1 MNKFDLIKDIEFR
14 KVIED
19 FFNRLKVELEK
30 DSNQLLCF
38 LIHRDFLDKEMP
50 YDYPMYL
57 IVAEKTINRK
67 KIDDICF
74 DIQDE
79 HGWPYGHFFVNS
91 PSRKNF
97 ITRDKIKHGLV
108 VEDVYMAPVDIEDI
122 LAEKYCVLEKVDS
135 FDMKCL
141 YVELSNL
148 KCEMLKVINRLN
160 VDNVN
165 KVIEEFKVKA
175 EHEGL
180 KAAAKVV
187 KNEFC
192 RKRGEGKTYETNS
205 LVEMK
210 KLLKNYIKGTV
221 LKTNIGIY
229 GRLNASGKSQYMYN
243 LMGFLYERRYPFIFR
258 ESFYFHYS
266 NYLSE
271 KPEGEIYKYYSML
284 DGKEE
289 DSSICTSWILNIA
302 EKFQSA
308 TGKRPVIF
316 LDEVDVDIK
325 ELKDYFIICGD
336 KDMRGRFNNPEWNIF
351 DIIKED
357 YITPDYVE
365 KVLRDE
371 LKEIGLFNEVEGLDE
386 VIEKISLH
394 SKHPLYSD
402 GRCSIYHGKRLLSLT
417 LVEGARRYLNGDKL
431 YINKADVEKW
441 VNHYNSKFIPY
452 HSVDKDFHC
461 EYIIFD
467 TENLIHD
474 PYCVFKPGEIIRL
487 NAKI

>member
-1 MNKFDLIKDIEFR
+1 MTKFDLIKDIEFK

-38 LIHRDFLDKEMP
+38 LIHRDFLDEEMP
-50 YDYPMYL
+50 YDYPVYL
-57 IVAEKTINRK
+57 IVTEKTINRK

-97 ITRDKIKHGLV
+97 ITRNKIKHGIA

-141 YVELSNL
+141 YFELSNL
-148 KCEMLKVINRLN
+148 KCEMLKVINRFN

-165 KVIEEFKVKA
+165 KVIEEFEVKA

-210 KLLKNYIKGTV
+210 KLLKNYIEGTA
-221 LKTNIGIY
+221 LKQI
-229 GRLNASGKSQYMYN
+229 
-243 LMGFLYERRYPFIFR
+243 
-258 ESFYFHYS
+258 
-266 NYLSE
+266 SE
-271 KPEGEIYKYYSML
+271 FTEG
-284 DGKEE
+284 
-289 DSSICTSWILNIA
+289 
-302 EKFQSA
+302 
-308 TGKRPVIF
+308 
-316 LDEVDVDIK
+316 
-325 ELKDYFIICGD
+325 
-336 KDMRGRFNNPEWNIF
+336 
-351 DIIKED
+351 
-357 YITPDYVE
+357 
-365 KVLRDE
+365 
-371 LKEIGLFNEVEGLDE
+371 
-386 VIEKISLH
+386 
-394 SKHPLYSD
+394 
-402 GRCSIYHGKRLLSLT
+402 
-417 LVEGARRYLNGDKL
+417 
-431 YINKADVEKW
+431 
-441 VNHYNSKFIPY
+441 
-452 HSVDKDFHC
+452 
-461 EYIIFD
+461 
-467 TENLIHD
+467 
-474 PYCVFKPGEIIRL
+474 
-487 NAKI
+487 